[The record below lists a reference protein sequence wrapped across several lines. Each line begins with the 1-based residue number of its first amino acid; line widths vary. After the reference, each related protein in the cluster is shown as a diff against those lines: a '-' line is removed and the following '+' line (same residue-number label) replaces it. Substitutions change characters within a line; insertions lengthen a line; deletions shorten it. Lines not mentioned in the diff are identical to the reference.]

1 MDMQIVLVGLNHK
14 SAPVAVRERLAFGSD
29 QVPEHLRRLIGA
41 GGCSEAAIL
50 STCNRTEVY
59 VACEDEAQ
67 GTEAVVGFLCAFAGE
82 PRAAV
87 APYLYNYNGL
97 AAARHL
103 ARVAAGLDSML
114 IGEAQI
120 LGQVRTALQLAQQ
133 AGTAGPHVTRLFE
146 AALRA
151 GKRARAETAIGE
163 GAASVSHAAV
173 KLAYRIAPSLFDKEI
188 LLIGAGKVAEL
199 VARHLSR
206 KGHARVRVANRTEAR
221 ARQLAEA
228 YGWSSLPLE
237 QLAAALEAADIVIS
251 STGAPEPL
259 IGADMVRAVL
269 ERRRGRMLYFIDL
282 AVPRDVD
289 PAVQEL
295 AGAVVYNID
304 DLYGVVDTTVSQRRE
319 QVHQVEA
326 IVEEEVREFW
336 TWYGQ
341 RAVAPVIALLRQR
354 AEAIR
359 AQELDKALRRLDHLS
374 EADKERIRALSAA
387 IVNKLLHEPT
397 VRLKEQ
403 ARSPEGYRFAAAAA
417 QLFGVEHELKPPANL
432 RFG

>member
-1 MDMQIVLVGLNHK
+1 MQIVLVGLNHK

-29 QVPEHLRRLIGA
+29 QVPEHLRRLIVA
-41 GGCSEAAIL
+41 GGSSEAAIL

-59 VACEDEAQ
+59 VACENEAQ
-67 GTEAVVGFLCAFAGE
+67 GTDAVVDFLCAFAGE
-82 PRAAV
+82 ARDTV
-87 APYLYNYNGL
+87 SPYLYKYTGFD
-97 AAARHL
+97 AARHL

-120 LGQVRTALQLAQQ
+120 LGQVRTALQLAQG
-133 AGTAGPHVTRLFE
+133 AGTAGPHLTRLFE

-173 KLAYRIAPSLFDKEI
+173 KLAYRIAPSVAEKEI

-206 KGHARVRVANRTEAR
+206 KGHARVRVANRTQAR

-228 YGWSSLPLE
+228 YGWSTLSLDELPS
-237 QLAAALEAADIVIS
+237 ALRAADIVIS
-251 STGAPEPL
+251 STGAPEPV
-259 IGADMVRAVL
+259 IDARMVRPVL
-269 ERRRGRMLYFIDL
+269 ERRQRRPLYFIDL

-289 PAVQEL
+289 PAVQQL
-295 AGAVVYNID
+295 DGAVVYNID
-304 DLYGVVDTTVSQRRE
+304 DLYAVVDTTVSQRRE
-319 QVHQVEA
+319 QVNQAEA
-326 IVEEEVREFW
+326 IVEDEVRAFW

-341 RAVAPVIALLRQR
+341 RAVAPVIARMRQR
-354 AEAIR
+354 AEVIR
-359 AQELDKALRRLDHLS
+359 EQELDKALRRLDHLS

-397 VRLKEQ
+397 IRIKEQ
-403 ARSPEGYRFAAAAA
+403 ARSPEGHRFVAAAA
-417 QLFGVEHELKPPANL
+417 QLFGVEHELKRPANVQ
-432 RFG
+432 FG